1 MAESAFRLF
10 DRDRSG
16 FIDFREFCCGL
27 SIITLSSTNE
37 KIRFVFD
44 LFDLDKDGYLNRQE
58 LKTLLETSVQSFRKF
73 CKGPSDQIDKQW
85 IEHHLKIMMSS
96 ASYGGSQTGS
106 FQSEPHNKIDFF
118 TFKQWAEK
126 NLNFYHLLNTFMLVP
141 SPVRER
147 KEIIEILSHYERK
160 HGDTM
165 YALSF
170 RWWETWKEYTN
181 QH

>member
-1 MAESAFRLF
+1 
-10 DRDRSG
+10 
-16 FIDFREFCCGL
+16 
-27 SIITLSSTNE
+27 
-37 KIRFVFD
+37 
-44 LFDLDKDGYLNRQE
+44 
-58 LKTLLETSVQSFRKF
+58 
-73 CKGPSDQIDKQW
+73 
-85 IEHHLKIMMSS
+85 MSS
-96 ASYGGSQTGS
+96 ASYAGSQTGS
-106 FQSEPHNKIDFF
+106 VQSEPHNKIDFF
-118 TFKQWAEK
+118 TFKLWAEK